1 VPYPLVLQS
10 TSVARKFGAALVIVI
25 AVALQTDS
33 RAQSHPHMRVLDPA
47 LKAHLERGVAQ
58 SPTLRDLVEEVEAT
72 PMLVFAEC
80 SLRLP
85 TGISGR
91 MNFVTSVNGVRFIRI
106 AIDCML
112 TDKWQIMV
120 LAHEIQHALEIGRRP
135 DVEDVEAMELLF
147 EEIGFP
153 TARDRA
159 HRHFETEAAQVVQ
172 RAVEHE
178 LDGKVTGGAAAD

>member
-1 VPYPLVLQS
+1 VVPES
-10 TSVARKFGAALVIVI
+10 G
-25 AVALQTDS
+25 
-33 RAQSHPHMRVLDPA
+33 AQSSPHVRVLDPV
-47 LKAHLERGVAQ
+47 LKGLLERGAAQ

-72 PMLVFAEC
+72 PILVFVEC
-80 SLRLP
+80 SLRMP
-85 TGISGR
+85 TGVSGR

-106 AIDCML
+106 AIDCTL
-112 TDKWQIMV
+112 TDKWQIML

-153 TARDRA
+153 TVRHSA
-159 HRHFETEAAQVVQ
+159 HRHFETEDARAVQ

-178 LDGKVTGGAAAD
+178 LSGRDAGGAAAD